1 MKMEVAQFNMATL
14 IKRSDKLAFLDV
26 SGEYKRM
33 TGFTA
38 LTTNKNPKEYTRQYV
53 DEDFE
58 NTDVTGYSPSIDFT
72 FDQYTDSAVHEAIV
86 ALINND
92 TIGTPAI
99 VSILTVDKSDE
110 VSTGSYTAWIRDY
123 AVVGGTEGDSM
134 DAYTYSGTFKV
145 KGSKTT
151 GTATLN
157 VGETVATF
165 TAGGV
170 SV

>member
-1 MKMEVAQFNMATL
+1 MATL
-14 IKRSDKLAFLDV
+14 VKRSDKLAFMQV

-53 DEDFE
+53 DENFE

-72 FDQYTDSAVHEAIV
+72 FDQYTDNLVHEAIV
-86 ALINND
+86 ALINGEQL
-92 TIGTPAI
+92 GTAAV
-99 VSILTVDKSDE
+99 VSILVVDKADE
-110 VSTGSYTAWIRDY
+110 VSTGIYNAIQRDY
-123 AVVGGTEGDSM
+123 AVIGGTEGDSM
-134 DAYTYSGTFKV
+134 DAYTYTGTFKV
-145 KGSKTT
+145 KGTKVE

-157 VGETVATF
+157 ADETVATF

>member
-1 MKMEVAQFNMATL
+1 MATL
-14 IKRSDKLAFLDV
+14 VKRSDKLAFMQV

-72 FDQYTDSAVHEAIV
+72 FDQYTENAVHD
-86 ALINND
+86 ALVSLLNEEQL
-92 TIGTPAI
+92 GTAAV
-99 VSILTVDKSDE
+99 VSLLVVDKADE
-110 VSTGSYTAWIRDY
+110 VTTGVYNAIQRDY
-123 AVVGGTEGDSM
+123 AVIGGTEGDSM
-134 DAYTYSGTFKV
+134 DAYTYTGTFKV
-145 KGSKTT
+145 KGTKVE

-157 VGETVATF
+157 ADETVATF
-165 TAGGV
+165 TSGGL

>member
-1 MKMEVAQFNMATL
+1 MATL
-14 IKRSDKLAFLDV
+14 VKRSDKLAFLQV

-72 FDQYTDSAVHEAIV
+72 FDQYTDSTVHEAIV
-86 ALINND
+86 TLLNND

-110 VSTGSYTAWIRDY
+110 ISTGVYNAWTRDY
-123 AVVGGTEGDSM
+123 AVIGGTEGDSM
-134 DAYTYSGTFKV
+134 DAYTYSGTLKV
-145 KGSKTT
+145 KGSRVT
-151 GTATLN
+151 GTATLDTT
-157 VGETVATF
+157 EAIATF

-170 SV
+170 SI

>member
-1 MKMEVAQFNMATL
+1 MATL
-14 IKRSDKLAFLDV
+14 VKRSDKLAFMDV
-26 SGEYKRM
+26 SSAFQRM

-72 FDQYTDSAVHEAIV
+72 FDQYTDNVVHDALIT
-86 ALINND
+86 LINND
-92 TIGTPAI
+92 TTGTGAI
-99 VSILTVDKSDE
+99 VTILVVDTSDE
-110 VSTGSYTAWIRDY
+110 VSAGVYNAYTRTY
-123 AVVGGTEGDSM
+123 SVVGGSEGDSM

-145 KGSKTT
+145 KGSRVT

-157 VGETVATF
+157 ADQSVATF
-165 TAGGV
+165 TAGGA